1 MTDSGARRANHTFA
15 MESGVNE
22 LIRVLHLEDDP
33 RDAELIRLK
42 LNPA

>member
-1 MTDSGARRANHTFA
+1 

-42 LNPA
+42 LNSA